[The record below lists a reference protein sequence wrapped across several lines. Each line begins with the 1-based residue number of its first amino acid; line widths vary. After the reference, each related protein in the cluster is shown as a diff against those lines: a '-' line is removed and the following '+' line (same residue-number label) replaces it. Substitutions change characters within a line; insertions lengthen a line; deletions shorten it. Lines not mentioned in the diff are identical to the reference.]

1 MASRVAL
8 VTGSSTGIGFG
19 IAKCLSA
26 ASNISVTVLHGIEDQ
41 SVLEERANEISQE
54 TKGIVHAIRADLR
67 FAAEVQRMVAEV
79 QERFGSLDILCNN
92 AGLQYVSKVQDF
104 PEDKWDEI
112 MNVVLKSNFL
122 TTRAALP
129 KMIGRK
135 WGRIV
140 NTGSMHSLVASPYKS
155 AYNAAKHGV
164 AGFTKTVALETATQG
179 VTVNCVCPGYV
190 YTNLVANQIEDQ
202 ARARGISKERVIE
215 VRYAYASQLVKNVCE
230 LMTD

>member
-1 MASRVAL
+1 MVSKMTSKRIAL
-8 VTGSSTGIGFG
+8 VTGSSSGIGFG

-26 ASNISVTVLHGIEDQ
+26 ASNVGVTVVHGIEDQ
-41 SVLEERANEISQE
+41 SVLEEKANEISQE

-67 FAAEVQRMVAEV
+67 VPQEVEKMVAEV
-79 QERFGSLDILCNN
+79 QQRFGSLDILCNN
-92 AGLQYVSKVQDF
+92 AGLQYVSKVQEF

-112 MNVVLKSNFL
+112 MDIVLKSNFL

-129 KMIGRK
+129 NMICQK

-164 AGFTKTVALETATQG
+164 AGFTKTVALETATLG

-190 YTNLVANQIEDQ
+190 LTNLVANQIEDQ
-202 ARARGISKERVIE
+202 AKARGIPKERVVE
-215 VRYAYASQLVKNVCE
+215 VRNHR
-230 LMTD
+230 

>member
-104 PEDKWDEI
+104 P
-112 MNVVLKSNFL
+112 
-122 TTRAALP
+122 
-129 KMIGRK
+129 
-135 WGRIV
+135 
-140 NTGSMHSLVASPYKS
+140 
-155 AYNAAKHGV
+155 
-164 AGFTKTVALETATQG
+164 
-179 VTVNCVCPGYV
+179 
-190 YTNLVANQIEDQ
+190 
-202 ARARGISKERVIE
+202 
-215 VRYAYASQLVKNVCE
+215 
-230 LMTD
+230 